1 ATDGSSPSLDVTGS
15 FSDPDTTDTLT
26 FSAIGLP
33 DGLEIDENTGT
44 ISGTV
49 SPNASDEE
57 DDNDGTQDYT
67 ITVTATDDLGATAT
81 QTFTYTINNVEP
93 EAVDDS
99 FTTTEDVSVT
109 GNVLTGAGT
118 DRDGAPDSDDLT
130 VLGNTDPSNGDVVVN
145 ADGTFTYTP
154 NANFV
159 GTDTFIYTIS
169 DGNGGTDT
177 ATVTITVNP
186 DAPIN
191 SGTPGDDIITG
202 DPGDGTINPL
212 SEPDVLFGFAGNDTI
227 SGLGGNDT
235 LDGGPDNDLVTGGSG
250 NDRLLGGT
258 GNDTL
263 LGGNGNDRILAGS
276 GNDVVNAGSGN
287 DNVTGGTGKD
297 TLFGGLGNDRLLGE
311 EGNDLLIGGG
321 GRDTLTGGLGR
332 DTLTGGR
339 GETDIFRYASRNE
352 VGVPDTITDFEVA
365 LDRIHLRDLSIVGG
379 TFSRNISLTQRGNN
393 TLVSVRLSGTD
404 FKVADLLNVNAETLD
419 SSNFIL

>member
-1 ATDGSSPSLDVTGS
+1 
-15 FSDPDTTDTLT
+15 
-26 FSAIGLP
+26 SANGLP
-33 DGLEIDENTGT
+33 DGLEIDENTGV
-44 ISGTV
+44 ISGTI

-57 DDNDGTQDYT
+57 DDNSGTQDYT
-67 ITVTATDDLGATAT
+67 ITVTATDDLGATTT
-81 QTFTYTINNVEP
+81 QTFTYTINNIEP
-93 EAVDDS
+93 EAVDDAFS
-99 FTTTEDVSVT
+99 TNEDVSVS
-109 GNVLTGAGT
+109 GNVLTGAGA

-191 SGTPGDDIITG
+191 SGTPGDDIVTG

-212 SEPDVLFGFAGNDTI
+212 SEPDILFGFAGNDTI

-263 LGGNGNDRILAGS
+263 LGGTGNDRILAGS
-276 GNDVVNAGSGN
+276 GDDFINAGSGN

-365 LDRIHLRDLSIVGG
+365 LDRIHLGDLSIVGG

-393 TLVSVRLSGTD
+393 TLVSVRLSGAD

-419 SSNFIL
+419 GSNFIF